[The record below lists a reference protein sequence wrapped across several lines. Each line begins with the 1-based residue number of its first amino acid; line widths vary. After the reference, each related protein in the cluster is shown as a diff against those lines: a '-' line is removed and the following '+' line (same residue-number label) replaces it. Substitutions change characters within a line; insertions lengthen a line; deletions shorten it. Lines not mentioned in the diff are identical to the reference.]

1 MDSVLSVD
9 KNNRIAEVLT
19 LIHQGE
25 NSSVEFKSANAHPDS
40 LAREIV
46 AFANTQGG
54 TLLIGV
60 EDDGRISGLTE
71 SVDHEARIANIARNN
86 VNPSINIES
95 VIVAMPEGRV
105 LLVKVER
112 GRDRPYQTLQNQFL
126 IRVGSTNRTATQGEL
141 LRLFQQAG
149 LFHYDATAVQGTR
162 ITDLNLAA
170 LDQYFSQYGFDLTAE
185 DDKPRILANADIMT
199 ETGEATIAG
208 LLLFGINPQR
218 YLSYAGISFAH
229 FAGHEATEELI
240 DKQVIEGVLSFQV
253 DSALAVIRNNL
264 RRPSRIHG
272 ARTEDVH
279 FQYPEK
285 VFRELLVN
293 AVIHRNYAITGSRI
307 RVQLFADRIEFISPG
322 RLPNSVSIAKLP
334 MGVSYAVNPII
345 VKFMENLRYMDRLG
359 RGLPMVWQTA
369 RKNQREIRF
378 EEIGEEFRVV
388 LGL

>member
-1 MDSVLSVD
+1 MTLTGDFQMDHL
-9 KNNRIAEVLT
+9 AEVLAV
-19 LIHQGE
+19 IRQGE

-40 LAREIV
+40 LARELV

-86 VNPSINIES
+86 VNPPINIES
-95 VIVAMPEGRV
+95 TIVVMPEGRV
-105 LLVKVER
+105 LMVKVGR
-112 GRDRPYQTLQNQFL
+112 GQDRPYQTAQNQFL
-126 IRVGSTNRTATQGEL
+126 VRVGSTNRTATQGEL

-149 LFHYDATAVQGTR
+149 LFHYDATAVQGTD
-162 ITDLNLAA
+162 IADLNLAA
-170 LDQYFSQYGFDLTAE
+170 LDRYFSQYGFDLSAE
-185 DDKPRILANADIMT
+185 QDKPRILANADIMT
-199 ETGEATIAG
+199 EAGETTLAG

-218 YLSYAGISFAH
+218 YLPYAGLSFAH
-229 FAGHEATEELI
+229 FAGCEVTEELI
-240 DKQVIEGVLSFQV
+240 DKQVIEGTLTFQV

-264 RRPSRIHG
+264 QRPSRIQG
-272 ARTEDVH
+272 SRTEDAS
-279 FQYPEK
+279 FQYPDK

-293 AVIHRNYAITGSRI
+293 AVVHRNYSITGSRI
-307 RVQLFADRIEFISPG
+307 RVQLFTNRIEFISPG

-378 EEIGEEFRVV
+378 AEIGEEFRVV
-388 LGL
+388 LGR

>member
-1 MDSVLSVD
+1 MALNRDFQTD
-9 KNNRIAEVLT
+9 RIAEI
-19 LIHQGE
+19 LIVIRQGE
-25 NSSVEFKSANAHPDS
+25 NSSVEFKSAKAHPDS
-40 LAREIV
+40 LARELV

-60 EDDGRISGLTE
+60 EDDGHISGLNE
-71 SVDHEARIANIARNN
+71 SIDHEARIANIARNN
-86 VNPSINIES
+86 VNPPINVES
-95 VIVAMPEGRV
+95 AIVEMPEGRV
-105 LLVKVER
+105 LMVKVER

-126 IRVGSTNRTATQGEL
+126 VRVGSTNRTATQGEL

-149 LFHYDATAVQGTR
+149 LFHYDATAVQGTG
-162 ITDLNLAA
+162 IADLNLAA
-170 LDQYFSQYGFDLTAE
+170 LDRHFSQYGFDLNAE

-199 ETGEATIAG
+199 DTGEATVAG

-218 YLSYAGISFAH
+218 YLPYAGISFAH
-229 FAGHEATEELI
+229 FSGHEVTEELI

-264 RRPSRIHG
+264 QRPSRIQG
-272 ARTEDVH
+272 ARTEDAS
-279 FQYPEK
+279 FQYPDK

-293 AVIHRNYAITGSRI
+293 AVIHRNYSITGSRI
-307 RVQLFADRIEFISPG
+307 RIQLFTDRIEFISPG

-369 RKNQREIRF
+369 RKNQREICF

-388 LGL
+388 LGR

>member
-1 MDSVLSVD
+1 MVLTRDSINDPTV
-9 KNNRIAEVLT
+9 EVLA
-19 LIHQGE
+19 LISQGE

-40 LAREIV
+40 LAKEIV

-71 SVDHEARIANIARNN
+71 SVDHEVRIANIARNN
-86 VNPSINIES
+86 VNPPINIEP
-95 VIVAMPEGRV
+95 VIVDMPEGRILMV
-105 LLVKVER
+105 RVDR

-126 IRVGSTNRTATQGEL
+126 VRVGSTNRTATQGEL

-162 ITDLNLAA
+162 LADLNLAA

-185 DDKPRILANADIMT
+185 NDKARILANTDVMT
-199 ETGEATIAG
+199 ETGEATVAG

-229 FAGHEATEELI
+229 FAGREVTEELI
-240 DKQVIEGVLSFQV
+240 DKQVIEGTLSFQV

-264 RRPSRIHG
+264 QRPSRIHG
-272 ARTEDVH
+272 SRTEDAS
-279 FQYPEK
+279 FQYPDK

-293 AVIHRNYAITGSRI
+293 AVVHRNYSITGSRI
-307 RVQLFADRIEFISPG
+307 RVQLFTDRIEFISPG

-359 RGLPMVWQTA
+359 RGLPMVWQIA
-369 RKNQREIRF
+369 RNNQRDIRF

-388 LGL
+388 LGR